1 MSGVFESVL
10 ALELSNS
17 VDPVPGHLGNDSL
30 HRRSGDGRLPSNC
43 KYRKAHQVDRE
54 HARRLNHLRS

>member
-1 MSGVFESVL
+1 
-10 ALELSNS
+10 
-17 VDPVPGHLGNDSL
+17 
-30 HRRSGDGRLPSNC
+30 LPSNC